1 VTQVN
6 VFDAG
11 VCSLGEG
18 ALWHPTRNQFFWFDI
33 NNNALFSQDEGT
45 RIRWDFDA
53 NVTAAG
59 WVNDTQLIIAHETSL
74 LLFNVETRESEKVVD
89 LEAADPITR
98 SNDGRADPWGGIL
111 DWNHG
116 QKTRKRCR
124 CHLSIL
130 SRRIAHTISAMD
142 NPECTMFFT
151 AT

>member
-1 VTQVN
+1 MTQVN

-45 RIRWDFDA
+45 RIRWGFDA
-53 NVTAAG
+53 HVTAAG

-89 LEAADPITR
+89 VEAADPITR
-98 SNDGRADPWGGIL
+98 SNDGRADP
-111 DWNHG
+111 
-116 QKTRKRCR
+116 
-124 CHLSIL
+124 
-130 SRRIAHTISAMD
+130 
-142 NPECTMFFT
+142 
-151 AT
+151 